1 MKGGGR
7 KRSKDTWYVSF
18 QSLEHVGERS
28 RILRT
33 TETFPNER
41 DAKAFAK
48 VRLADGSSINAGT
61 LNPHL
66 PKRTI
71 TVIRPAILMLRKTPW
86 CASIELAASGGRIV
100 KARSSTSFF
109 SEKLSLL

>member
-1 MKGGGR
+1 MKSGRR

-41 DAKAFAK
+41 DAKAFAE

-71 TVIRPAILMLRKTPW
+71 TSTQLLDWLNEPEGAPTS
-86 CASIELAASGGRIV
+86 ARISD
-100 KARSSTSFF
+100 R
-109 SEKLSLL
+109 

>member
-1 MKGGGR
+1 MKTGSR
-7 KRSKDTWYVSF
+7 PKRSKDTWYVSF

-41 DAKAFAK
+41 NAKAFAK

-71 TVIRPAILMLRKTPW
+71 T
-86 CASIELAASGGRIV
+86 
-100 KARSSTSFF
+100 STQ
-109 SEKLSLL
+109 LLDWLNEPDD

>member
-1 MKGGGR
+1 MKSGRR

-18 QSLEHVGERS
+18 QSLEHVGGRS

-33 TETFPNER
+33 TETFRNEQE
-41 DAKAFAK
+41 AKAFAK
-48 VRLADGSSINAGT
+48 AKMAEGSNVNAGT

-71 TVIRPAILMLRKTPW
+71 T
-86 CASIELAASGGRIV
+86 
-100 KARSSTSFF
+100 STQ
-109 SEKLSLL
+109 LLDWLEE